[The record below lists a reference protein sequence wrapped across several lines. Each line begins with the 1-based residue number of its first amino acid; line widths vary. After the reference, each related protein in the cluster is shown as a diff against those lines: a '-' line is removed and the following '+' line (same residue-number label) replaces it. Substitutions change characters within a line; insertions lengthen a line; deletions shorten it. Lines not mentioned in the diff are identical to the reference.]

1 MSLQLTAVWKHQ
13 WRSVNTKYQKQK
25 KERKKDVNDVVVGT
39 LLKTSH
45 IRETGKLMDLLTDA
59 ILRRVKK
66 NSKGFADIFGNFH
79 KDPMTGTSYMS
90 YDSFCKS
97 CINVLRLQFTKA
109 IKTVV
114 QRNR

>member
-1 MSLQLTAVWKHQ
+1 MSLQLTGRVETPMAK
-13 WRSVNTKYQKQK
+13 RKYKIPKAK
-25 KERKKDVNDVVVGT
+25 KREKKKDVNDVTVGT

-79 KDPMTGTSYMS
+79 KDPMTG
-90 YDSFCKS
+90 
-97 CINVLRLQFTKA
+97 
-109 IKTVV
+109 KTTIGASW
-114 QRNR
+114 R